1 MTAIETRL
9 SEREQHATPGHATS
23 EVRA

>member
-9 SEREQHATPGHATS
+9 IEREQHATPGHATS